1 MSLENVNRML
11 QNVGTVQFHS
21 QRHSVISTRIA
32 SEDDKKWIEEKKYSP
47 YAFVTLCFHR
57 KQERTIERILE
68 DMDKLIK
75 IYSLDEFIP
84 IVFLSKSCHVASET
98 ANAIRKPPGPN
109 RLVQKPA
116 EASLF

>member
-1 MSLENVNRML
+1 MSLENVDRML
-11 QNVGTVQFHS
+11 QRIGTVQFHS

-47 YAFVTLCFHR
+47 YTCIALFSHR

-75 IYSLDEFIP
+75 IYSLNEFIP
-84 IVFLSKSCHVASET
+84 IVFLNISCHVASET
-98 ANAIRKPPGPN
+98 ANAIRKPSRPN
-109 RLVQKPA
+109 
-116 EASLF
+116 